1 MDAQVELR
9 RAGVPDADDLKRIVR
24 AAYQK
29 YVARIGR
36 EPAPMLADY
45 TRVVSE
51 ARVWI
56 AELAGRPVGLLVT
69 RPQADHLL
77 VENIAVAPTEQ
88 GRGVGARL
96 LERAE
101 LDAVEAQRSEI
112 RLYTNEAMT
121 ENLAYY
127 ARHGYVELHRATED
141 GYRRVFL
148 GKHLP
153 EIGSV

>member
-1 MDAQVELR
+1 
-9 RAGVPDADDLKRIVR
+9 
-24 AAYQK
+24 
-29 YVARIGR
+29 
-36 EPAPMLADY
+36 MLADY
-45 TRVVSE
+45 TRLVDE

-69 RPQADHLL
+69 RPEADHLL
-77 VENIAVAPTEQ
+77 VENIAVDPAEQ
-88 GRGVGARL
+88 RRGVGARL

-112 RLYTNEAMT
+112 RLYTNETMT

-148 GKHLP
+148 GKQLP
-153 EIGSV
+153 EGDSD